1 MTGFDDLD
9 VLIIKRNK
17 FNYCLSLLR
26 IEDGW
31 ITSSQNFYPDS
42 KDSISDQEL
51 LSVFLESYVIENKNR
66 KTINLLFLGEILK
79 ETKDFLTDLNY
90 PKVTIHKPNKQ
101 NKNLIDICMSQ
112 AEDALSRNN
121 NFSWVQNSL
130 DRLANFLKIE
140 TINKIEGFDISH
152 TSGKNVSASCVS
164 ITKDG
169 PIKKNYRI
177 MNLKKDCNNDYLA
190 LCEAI
195 QRRCK
200 NLQKNDLEL
209 PEVILLDGGRGQLNT
224 VTKNLD
230 EELLKKIK
238 LISVSK
244 GPNRNEKYDLL
255 HSEKNHYQLSNRNE
269 ISKLIQ
275 LVRNESHR
283 FAINHHRKRRSK
295 ELFSSSLDGIEGLG
309 PKLKINLIRYFGGI
323 EKIKE
328 ASLDDLKS
336 VPGIGERVAKSIFS
350 YLNK

>member
-1 MTGFDDLD
+1 
-9 VLIIKRNK
+9 
-17 FNYCLSLLR
+17 
-26 IEDGW
+26 
-31 ITSSQNFYPDS
+31 
-42 KDSISDQEL
+42 
-51 LSVFLESYVIENKNR
+51 
-66 KTINLLFLGEILK
+66 
-79 ETKDFLTDLNY
+79 
-90 PKVTIHKPNKQ
+90 
-101 NKNLIDICMSQ
+101 
-112 AEDALSRNN
+112 
-121 NFSWVQNSL
+121 
-130 DRLANFLKIE
+130 
-140 TINKIEGFDISH
+140 
-152 TSGKNVSASCVS
+152 
-164 ITKDG
+164 
-169 PIKKNYRI
+169 

-336 VPGIGERVAKSIFS
+336 VPGIGERVAKNIFS

>member
-1 MTGFDDLD
+1 
-9 VLIIKRNK
+9 
-17 FNYCLSLLR
+17 
-26 IEDGW
+26 
-31 ITSSQNFYPDS
+31 
-42 KDSISDQEL
+42 
-51 LSVFLESYVIENKNR
+51 
-66 KTINLLFLGEILK
+66 
-79 ETKDFLTDLNY
+79 
-90 PKVTIHKPNKQ
+90 
-101 NKNLIDICMSQ
+101 
-112 AEDALSRNN
+112 
-121 NFSWVQNSL
+121 
-130 DRLANFLKIE
+130 
-140 TINKIEGFDISH
+140 
-152 TSGKNVSASCVS
+152 
-164 ITKDG
+164 
-169 PIKKNYRI
+169 

-209 PEVILLDGGRGQLNT
+209 PEVILLMEEGQLNT

-295 ELFSSSLDGIEGLG
+295 EFFRL
-309 PKLKINLIRYFGGI
+309 
-323 EKIKE
+323 
-328 ASLDDLKS
+328 
-336 VPGIGERVAKSIFS
+336 V
-350 YLNK
+350 